1 MSITGISI
9 TFSFSI
15 WTYVFVLISEGV
27 STKWRPRAT
36 MIPFVLF
43 VLGFMSLSGI
53 SYLVRHAS
61 WRVVYLCTSV
71 PAAVYC
77 IFLYLFAIESP
88 RWLHLQGKNEEAIEV
103 LKKISPAKK
112 GYLGSVSICLPS
124 EETLEEAQRSA
135 LFRPEHFR
143 DDKHCFRSRTRFFFC
158 GRIQFNLMA
167 VYMVELFPTCV
178 RNTTTL
184 MLRQALVVA
193 GACSP
198 IIAYWKRC
206 SITLFRGFGLAM
218 AGFGLFALLL
228 PETKGSSLCDTMEA
242 QEERGRALNTS
253 QSCLK

>member
-112 GYLGSVSICLPS
+112 GYLESVSIWLPS
-124 EETLEEAQRSA
+124 EETLEEAQRYSLKD
-135 LFRPEHFR
+135 LFIRKWAFR
-143 DDKHCFRSRTRFFFC
+143 RT
-158 GRIQFNLMA
+158 
-167 VYMVELFPTCV
+167 
-178 RNTTTL
+178 
-184 MLRQALVVA
+184 LVVM
-193 GACSP
+193 
-198 IIAYWKRC
+198 IIMLG
-206 SITLFRGFGLAM
+206 SGL
-218 AGFGLFALLL
+218 
-228 PETKGSSLCDTMEA
+228 S
-242 QEERGRALNTS
+242 
-253 QSCLK
+253 